1 MVSTRS
7 QSNVATPRLDVN
19 SPVELDYLAEGAA
32 NVIFH
37 IKSLRFLKLRDED
50 FVTDETTA
58 ATEDSQPKIDIRFKG
73 KVLRLKKSIPSA
85 VPVWDAQ
92 RKYEE
97 LIKPL
102 FTQES
107 IVEQVLCEVSE
118 DLLKQCNSELKRLEK
133 IGYRTASR
141 RGIYL
146 DEGEQHGTLITD
158 MTPDDQHAST
168 DVKLKWL
175 IQSPSAPA
183 DAQRCRTCA
192 LRARRRGRAKVE
204 EGELGDFCPLVL
216 TNESEKVFSTALEP
230 MLSNARGAPLY
241 IPQFIDKIRPF
252 LHKSYLLQRLRELQT
267 NLDTVGPLMADTQ
280 SQDFLLAMTLRD
292 CTLFLKI
299 PNQDILGS
307 MGEKAPDAVIEAR
320 LGDLDVKSPSG
331 GKAEYWKKTEQQLID
346 EGWYTC
352 TKQGSA
358 KETICLLASTS

>member
-7 QSNVATPRLDVN
+7 QSNIATPRLDVN
-19 SPVELDYLAEGAA
+19 SPVKLDYLAEGAA
-32 NVIFH
+32 NVIFS
-37 IKSLRFLKLRDED
+37 INSLRFLKLRDED
-50 FVTDETTA
+50 CATNETSA
-58 ATEDSQPKIDIRFKG
+58 ATEDSQPKVDIRFKG

-85 VPVWDAQ
+85 VPVPDAQ

-102 FTQES
+102 FTKES

-133 IGYRTASR
+133 TGFRTANR

-146 DEGEQHGTLITD
+146 DESEQYGTLITD
-158 MTPDDQHAST
+158 MTPDDQHASA

-192 LRARRRGRAKVE
+192 MRARRRARATVE
-204 EGELGDFCPLVL
+204 EVELGDFCPLVL
-216 TNESEKVFSTALEP
+216 TDESEKAFSAALEP
-230 MLSNARGAPLY
+230 MLNNARGAPLY
-241 IPQFIDKIRPF
+241 IPQFVDKIRPF

-267 NLDTVGPLMADTQ
+267 NLDKVGPLMADTQ

-299 PNQDILGS
+299 PNQDVSGS
-307 MGEKAPDAVIEAR
+307 KGQQAPDAVIEAR

-331 GKAEYWKKTEQQLID
+331 GKAEYWKKTEQSLID

-352 TKQGSA
+352 TEQGSV